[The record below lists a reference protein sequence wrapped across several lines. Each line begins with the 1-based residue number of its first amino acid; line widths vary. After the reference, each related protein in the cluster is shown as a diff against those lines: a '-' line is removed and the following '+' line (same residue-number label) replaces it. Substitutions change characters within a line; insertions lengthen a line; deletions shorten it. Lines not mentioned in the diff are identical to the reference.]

1 MTERGHPLHTHFS
14 ALSAI
19 GVFLVILIL
28 GSAWRLAAYRLM
40 ACNRAELRTAGQAMI
55 FQY

>member
-1 MTERGHPLHTHFS
+1 LHTHFS

>member
-1 MTERGHPLHTHFS
+1 VHTHFS

-19 GVFLVILIL
+19 GVFLVVLIV
-28 GSAWRLAAYRLM
+28 GTAWRLAAYRLM
-40 ACNRAELRTAGQAMI
+40 ASNRLELRNAGQAMI